1 MNLHKRETA
10 VRLAERNEASRINSS
25 SCLAGLRAT
34 PVVCDDL
41 RMPFDHMVT
50 KYKICHSTVSFPPM
64 KDAVPPNPFI
74 SMRLR
79 VTAFSLVAIVVG
91 LSLFGT
97 LLALRRIQSF
107 TDHTLDQAITWARQ
121 AAEHAEKGGPSSG
134 EAIRPSEEFI
144 EEQRRT
150 VMTQITVY
158 GALTGAALLTVL
170 VAMALLLRLARREV
184 ALSAMKSNFVADVS
198 HELKTPLALI
208 RMFAETLRTRGDIA
222 VEKRNEYYAIIE
234 RESNRLTNLINNILD
249 FAKID
254 AGRKEY
260 RLQPTDVVAVVRET
274 YASYREQLDREG
286 FEHHLSIA
294 EGLPNVDADRDAIV
308 QILVNLINNA
318 IKYSEDEK
326 HLVIELA
333 ADTRRGKRGVL
344 ISVHDR
350 GIGIKPEERAYL
362 TEGFY
367 RADDA
372 RVRQK
377 SGTGLGLALVK
388 HIIEAHHGSLDVES
402 RLVKGSTFRVF
413 LPASMTP
420 ATSVS

>member
-1 MNLHKRETA
+1 
-10 VRLAERNEASRINSS
+10 
-25 SCLAGLRAT
+25 
-34 PVVCDDL
+34 
-41 RMPFDHMVT
+41 
-50 KYKICHSTVSFPPM
+50 
-64 KDAVPPNPFI
+64 
-74 SMRLR
+74 MRLR
-79 VTAFSLVAIVVG
+79 VTAFSLVAFAVA
-91 LSLFGT
+91 LALFGT

-107 TDHTLDQAITWARQ
+107 TDHTLDQAVTWARQ
-121 AAEHAEKGGPSSG
+121 AAEQAEKGGP
-134 EAIRPSEEFI
+134 APNAAMRPSEEFI

-150 VMTQITVY
+150 VMTHITVY

-170 VAMALLLRLARREV
+170 VAMGLLLRLARRDV
-184 ALSAMKSNFVADVS
+184 ALSEMKSNFVADVS

-208 RMFAETLRTRGDIA
+208 RMFAETLRTRTDIPN
-222 VEKRNEYYAIIE
+222 EKRVEYYAIIE

-249 FAKID
+249 FARID

-260 RLQPTDVVAVVRET
+260 RLQPTDVVAAVRET

-326 HLVIELA
+326 HLVIEVT
-333 ADTRRGKRGVL
+333 ADTRRGNRGVL

-350 GIGIKPEERAYL
+350 GIGIRPEERAYL

-388 HIIEAHHGSLDVES
+388 HIVEAHHGSLDVES
-402 RLVKGSTFRVF
+402 RLIKGSTFRVF
-413 LPASMTP
+413 LPASVTP
-420 ATSVS
+420 PAALG